1 VTRKAE
7 TPVDW
12 FDFLFETYQH
22 TSKEKLLELLASMP
36 DCDELAKQSQ
46 RDLAITYFVKVF
58 YTYIQ
63 CGVYVGVAVRTRMFS
78 TMAVG
83 LALSACAGRDPQP
96 IATVQPQDA
105 YSDCTMIR
113 AEIEANNAK
122 ATQLADEQGLKVA
135 QNVGAGVVGLVIWP
149 LWFADRRQR
158 LLQRWPPH
166 QSVSRLCQRRR
177 QNVPNGGE
185 IMYQSV

>member
-63 CGVYVGVAVRTRMFS
+63 WPEWFESRREVDPVMRTR
-78 TMAVG
+78 
-83 LALSACAGRDPQP
+83 GR
-96 IATVQPQDA
+96 
-105 YSDCTMIR
+105 
-113 AEIEANNAK
+113 
-122 ATQLADEQGLKVA
+122 
-135 QNVGAGVVGLVIWP
+135 
-149 LWFADRRQR
+149 
-158 LLQRWPPH
+158 
-166 QSVSRLCQRRR
+166 
-177 QNVPNGGE
+177 
-185 IMYQSV
+185 